1 MSGPRNSNNLWS
13 SDPEPRRQV
22 SPGGNLRV
30 TGAPPRSSG
39 IGAFF
44 KVVFWLAL
52 IGVGGYFAWIKLGP
66 VWKRFRAN
74 EDVVHAAE
82 VVLKHLPKKVGTE
95 EELRAAVAEGIQEGL
110 TTHFAIKAK
119 WCVLIGANKDSIRE
133 LRNDGF
139 DRKSVMFLEKS
150 ISETR
155 LSVDIPGVKHDDHQF
170 PLGMM
175 FQTVMVSE
183 KPWSVTVG
191 WDEQK

>member
-1 MSGPRNSNNLWS
+1 MSGPRNPNNLWS
-13 SDPEPRRQV
+13 SDPEPRRHV
-22 SPGGNLRV
+22 NPGGNLRV

-39 IGAFF
+39 IGTFF
-44 KVVFWLAL
+44 KVVIWLAL
-52 IGVGGYFAWIKLGP
+52 LGAGGYFAWIKLGP

-82 VVLKHLPKKVGTE
+82 ITIKHLPKKVGTE
-95 EELRAAVAEGIQEGL
+95 EELRTAVAEGVQEGL

-119 WCVLIGANKDSIRE
+119 WYVMIGANNDSIRE

-139 DRKSVMFLEKS
+139 DNRAKAFFNKT

-170 PLGMM
+170 PLGML
-175 FQTVMVSE
+175 FQTVMVAE
-183 KPWSVTVG
+183 KPWCVTVG